1 MYFWSGGG
9 GFCCVFDI
17 ISLPCIA
24 ETMFL
29 VTLGY
34 AGISPR
40 AGSPIMASEAR
51 CERTRVAL
59 A

>member
-1 MYFWSGGG
+1 MYFWLGGG

-29 VTLGY
+29 VTLGHAWINY
-34 AGISPR
+34 GER
-40 AGSPIMASEAR
+40 SE
-51 CERTRVAL
+51 L
-59 A
+59 